1 MNNRHQPEKSQSSL
15 THSMEKQQR
24 TNAGKSGDRKVLL
37 EVRENGVA
45 IITINR
51 PPLNLLSV
59 DVLLSLKENIEEA
72 MHKDNV
78 KAIVI
83 TGSRR
88 NFSAGFDV
96 TAFGGSQQRKTPRE
110 LGFMSIEFI
119 TDTLEAAR
127 KPIVAAV
134 DGLSLGGG
142 FEIALACH
150 GRISTSTSKLGLPE
164 LQYGILPGLG
174 GTQRLP
180 RLVGLPKALEMI
192 LTSKR
197 VSGEEACNICL
208 VDAISPSDQLLGSAC
223 QWALD
228 ILECRRP
235 WSISLFRTD
244 RLAPLAEARTL
255 LNSARTQI
263 QKQNPN
269 VIHPLVC
276 IDVIEHGILCGPRN
290 GLWKEAEA
298 LYELRQSD
306 SCRSLVHAFF
316 AKQSTSKI
324 PGITDMGL
332 LPRKI
337 NKVAILGGSLM
348 SSVIAT
354 VLVLANHY
362 VIMKYMDQNSLQND
376 IDRVKANLEG
386 HFKEGR
392 MTQEHYKKA
401 CTLLKG
407 VLSYDSFKDVDLVI
421 EDMPDIVSLKQQI
434 FADLDECCPPH
445 CIFASTTCIVNLDL
459 IGERM
464 KPCREIV
471 GIHFVSPPSVTDL
484 LEIVRTE
491 RTSPQVLVDLL
502 NFGRRI
508 QKTPILVQNSTG
520 FAVRRLC
527 FPYMQAA
534 MLLVEHGA
542 DVYQIDKALTSFGM
556 KLGPFRMLDQEGLQ
570 SAAVY
575 DVKFLETFPD
585 RSYKSNLIP
594 IMRKNDREGESTC
607 QGFYTYNDKGEASP
621 DSKISKYIEM
631 ARSLSG
637 ITIKSRL
644 APLSDGE
651 IVEMILFP
659 VVNEACRMISE
670 AIIVKS
676 SDLDVA
682 SVLGMGFPE
691 YRGGI
696 IFWSRS
702 VGSTY
707 ICSKLEE
714 WSKEYGDIFEPCAYL
729 VERASNKCSLGVQ
742 IKQAMSLL

>member
-1 MNNRHQPEKSQSSL
+1 
-15 THSMEKQQR
+15 
-24 TNAGKSGDRKVLL
+24 
-37 EVRENGVA
+37 
-45 IITINR
+45 
-51 PPLNLLSV
+51 
-59 DVLLSLKENIEEA
+59 
-72 MHKDNV
+72 
-78 KAIVI
+78 
-83 TGSRR
+83 
-88 NFSAGFDV
+88 
-96 TAFGGSQQRKTPRE
+96 
-110 LGFMSIEFI
+110 
-119 TDTLEAAR
+119 
-127 KPIVAAV
+127 
-134 DGLSLGGG
+134 
-142 FEIALACH
+142 
-150 GRISTSTSKLGLPE
+150 
-164 LQYGILPGLG
+164 
-174 GTQRLP
+174 
-180 RLVGLPKALEMI
+180 MI

-197 VSGEEACNICL
+197 ISGDEACNMCL

-255 LNSARTQI
+255 LNSVRAQI

-298 LYELRQSD
+298 LHELRQSD
-306 SCRSLVHAFF
+306 SCRSLVHVFF

-324 PGITDMGL
+324 PGITDIGL

-348 SSVIAT
+348 SSGIAT
-354 VLVLANHY
+354 VLVLANYY
-362 VIMKYMDQNSLQND
+362 VIMKYIDQNSLQNG
-376 IDRVKANLEG
+376 IGRVKANLEG
-386 HFKEGR
+386 RVKEGR

-407 VLSYDSFKDVDLVI
+407 VLSYDNFKDVDLVI
-421 EDMPDIVSLKQQI
+421 EDVPDIVSLKQQF

-464 KPCREIV
+464 KPCSEIV
-471 GIHFVSPPSVTDL
+471 GIHFFSSPSVTDL

-491 RTSPQVLVDLL
+491 RTSPQTLVDLL

-508 QKTPILVQNSTG
+508 QKTPIVVQNCTG
-520 FAVRRLC
+520 FAVRRMC
-527 FPYMQAA
+527 FPYLQAA

-542 DVYQIDKALTSFGM
+542 DAYQIDKALTSFGL
-556 KLGPFRMLDQEGLQ
+556 KLGPFRMLDQDGFQ
-570 SAAVY
+570 SATVH

-594 IMRKNDREGESTC
+594 IMRKNNRAGKYTC
-607 QGFYTYNDKGEASP
+607 QGFYTYNDKEEASP
-621 DSKISKYIEM
+621 DPEISKYIEM
-631 ARSLSG
+631 ARNMSG
-637 ITIKSRL
+637 ITIKSKL
-644 APLSDGE
+644 TTLSDGE

-659 VVNEACRMISE
+659 VLNEACRMISE

-682 SVLGMGFPE
+682 SVLGMGFPG

-696 IFWSRS
+696 IFWSHS
-702 VGSTY
+702 VGSKY

-714 WSKEYGDIFEPCAYL
+714 WSKEYGEFFKPCAYL
-729 VERASNKCSLGVQ
+729 VEQASKRSSLGAQV
-742 IKQAMSLL
+742 KQAKSLL

>member
-1 MNNRHQPEKSQSSL
+1 MSKS
-15 THSMEKQQR
+15 TEKQHIK
-24 TNAGKSGDRKVLL
+24 NNNKLPDRKILL
-37 EVRENGVA
+37 DVGENGVA
-45 IITINR
+45 IISINR

-72 MHKDNV
+72 MRKDNV

-83 TGSRR
+83 TGSRG

-96 TAFGGSQQRKTPRE
+96 TAFGGSQQRKTKRE

-134 DGLSLGGG
+134 EGLALGGG

-150 GRISTSTSKLGLPE
+150 ARISTSTSKLGLPE
-164 LQYGILPGLG
+164 LQYGILPGFG

-180 RLVGLPKALEMI
+180 RLVGLQKALEMI
-192 LTSKR
+192 LMSKR
-197 VSGEEACNICL
+197 IRGEEAYNMCL
-208 VDAISPSDQLLGSAC
+208 VDAISPPNQLLGSAC

-255 LNSARTQI
+255 LNSVRAQM

-276 IDVIEHGILCGPRN
+276 IDVIEHGILSGPRN

-298 LYELRQSD
+298 LHELRQSD
-306 SCRSLVHAFF
+306 SCRSLVHVFF

-332 LPRKI
+332 RPRKI
-337 NKVAILGGSLM
+337 HKVAVLGGSSM
-348 SSVIAT
+348 SSGIAT

-362 VIMKYMDQNSLQND
+362 VIMKYIDQVSLQNG

-401 CTLLKG
+401 CTLFKG

-421 EDMPDIVSLKQQI
+421 EDVPDIVSLKQQF

-445 CIFASTTCIVNLDL
+445 CIFASNTCIVNLDL

-464 KPCREIV
+464 KPCKEIV
-471 GIHFVSPPSVTDL
+471 GIHFFSPPSVIDL

-502 NFGRRI
+502 SFGRRI
-508 QKTPILVQNSTG
+508 QRTPIVVRNCTG
-520 FAVRRLC
+520 FAVRRMH
-527 FPYMQAA
+527 FPYLQAA
-534 MLLVEHGA
+534 MLLVECGA
-542 DVYQIDKALTSFGM
+542 DVYQIDKALNSFGM
-556 KLGPFRMLDQEGLQ
+556 KLGPFRMVDQDGFQ
-570 SAAVY
+570 SATTHEM
-575 DVKFLETFPD
+575 KFLETFPD
-585 RSYKSNLIP
+585 RSHKSNLIP
-594 IMRKNDREGESTC
+594 ILRKSNREGESTC

-621 DSKISKYIEM
+621 DPEVSTYIEM
-631 ARSLSG
+631 ARSMSG
-637 ITIKSRL
+637 ITIKSKV
-644 APLSDGE
+644 ATLSDGE

-659 VVNEACRMISE
+659 VLNEACSMISE

-676 SDLDVA
+676 SDLNVA
-682 SVLGMGFPE
+682 SVMGMGFPA

-696 IFWSRS
+696 IFWSHS
-702 VGSTY
+702 VGSKY
-707 ICSKLEE
+707 ICSKLED
-714 WSKEYGDIFEPCAYL
+714 WSKEYGEFFKPCAYL
-729 VERASNKCSLGVQ
+729 VERASKGHSLGAQ
-742 IKQAMSLL
+742 IKLAKSPL

>member
-1 MNNRHQPEKSQSSL
+1 
-15 THSMEKQQR
+15 MEKQTDQ
-24 TNAGKSGDRKVLL
+24 KIELD
-37 EVRENGVA
+37 VRENGVA
-45 IITINR
+45 VITINR

-59 DVLLSLKENIEEA
+59 DVLLSLKENIEEV
-72 MHKDNV
+72 MRKDNV

-83 TGSRR
+83 TGSRG

-96 TAFGGSQQRKTPRE
+96 TAFGGSQPKRTQRE

-134 DGLSLGGG
+134 EGLALGGG

-150 GRISTSTSKLGLPE
+150 ARISTSNSKLGLPE
-164 LQYGILPGLG
+164 LQYGILPGFG

-192 LTSKR
+192 LMSKR
-197 VSGEEACNICL
+197 VSGEEACNMRL
-208 VDAISPSDQLLGSAC
+208 VDAISPPDQLLGSSC

-255 LNSARTQI
+255 LNSARAQI

-269 VIHPLVC
+269 LIHPLVC

-298 LYELRQSD
+298 LHELRQSD
-306 SCRSLVHAFF
+306 SCRSLVHVFF

-332 LPRKI
+332 RPRKI

-348 SSVIAT
+348 SSGIAI
-354 VLVLANHY
+354 VLLLANHY
-362 VIMKYMDQNSLQND
+362 VIMKYIDQNSLQNG

-392 MTQEHYKKA
+392 MTQEHYRKA

-421 EDMPDIVSLKQQI
+421 EDVPDVVSLKQQT
-434 FADLDECCPPH
+434 FADLDDFCPSH
-445 CIFASTTCIVNLDL
+445 CIFASNTCTVNLDL

-464 KPCREIV
+464 KSCREIV
-471 GIHFVSPPSVTDL
+471 GIHVFSPPSVTDL

-491 RTSPQVLVDLL
+491 RTSPQVIVDLL

-508 QKTPILVQNSTG
+508 QRTPILVRNCTG
-520 FAVRRLC
+520 FAVRRIC
-527 FPYMQAA
+527 FPYLQAA

-542 DVYQIDKALTSFGM
+542 DVYQIDEALASFGM
-556 KLGPFRMLDQEGLQ
+556 KLGPFRMVDQDGFQ
-570 SAAVY
+570 SATVPDA
-575 DVKFLETFPD
+575 KFLETFPD
-585 RSYKSNLIP
+585 RSCKSNLIP
-594 IMRKNDREGESTC
+594 IMRKNNRESESNC

-621 DSKISKYIEM
+621 DPKISKYIEM
-631 ARSLSG
+631 ARSMSG
-637 ITIKSRL
+637 ITIKSKL
-644 APLSDGE
+644 ATLSDGE

-659 VVNEACRMISE
+659 VLNEACRMISE

-682 SVLGMGFPE
+682 SVMGMGFPT

-696 IFWSRS
+696 IFWSHS
-702 VGSTY
+702 VGSKY
-707 ICSKLEE
+707 ICSKLED
-714 WSKEYGDIFEPCAYL
+714 WSKEYGEFFKPCAYL
-729 VERASNKCSLGVQ
+729 VERASKKCSLGTP
-742 IKQAMSLL
+742 IKQAKSPL

>member
-1 MNNRHQPEKSQSSL
+1 
-15 THSMEKQQR
+15 MEKQRR
-24 TNAGKSGDRKVLL
+24 TNDGKSPDRKILL
-37 EVRENGVA
+37 EVGENGVA
-45 IITINR
+45 VITINR

-72 MHKDNV
+72 MRKDNV

-83 TGSRR
+83 TGSRG

-96 TAFGGSQQRKTPRE
+96 TAFGGNQQTKTQSE

-134 DGLSLGGG
+134 EGLALGGG

-150 GRISTSTSKLGLPE
+150 ARISTSTSKLGLPE

-180 RLVGLPKALEMI
+180 RLVGLPKSLEMI
-192 LTSKR
+192 LMSKR
-197 VSGEEACNICL
+197 VSGEEACNMCL
-208 VDAISPSDQLLGSAC
+208 VDAISPPDLLLGSAC

-235 WSISLFRTD
+235 WLISLCRTD
-244 RLAPLAEARTL
+244 RLAPLAEARKL
-255 LNSARTQI
+255 LHSARAQI

-298 LYELRQSD
+298 LHELRQSD
-306 SCRSLVHAFF
+306 SCRSLVHVFF

-337 NKVAILGGSLM
+337 NKVAILCGSLM
-348 SSVIAT
+348 SSRIAT
-354 VLVLANHY
+354 ALVLANHY
-362 VIMKYMDQNSLQND
+362 VIMKYIDQNSLQNGV
-376 IDRVKANLEG
+376 DRVKANLEG

-421 EDMPDIVSLKQQI
+421 EDVPDIVSLKQQS
-434 FADLDECCPPH
+434 FADLDECCLPH
-445 CIFASTTCIVNLDL
+445 CIFASTTCIVNLDW
-459 IGERM
+459 IGEKM
-464 KPCREIV
+464 EPCREIV
-471 GIHFVSPPSVTDL
+471 GIHFFSAPSVTDL
-484 LEIVRTE
+484 LEVVRTE
-491 RTSPQVLVDLL
+491 RTSPQVIVDLL

-508 QKTPILVQNSTG
+508 QRTPIVVQNVTG
-520 FAVRRLC
+520 FAVRRMC
-527 FPYMQAA
+527 FPYLQAA
-534 MLLVEHGA
+534 MLFVEHGA

-556 KLGPFRMLDQEGLQ
+556 KLGPFRMIDQDRFQ
-570 SAAVY
+570 SASVR

-585 RSYKSNLIP
+585 TSYKSNLIP
-594 IMRKNDREGESTC
+594 IMMKNNREGESTF

-621 DSKISKYIEM
+621 DPEISKYIEM
-631 ARSLSG
+631 ARSMSG
-637 ITIKSRL
+637 ITIKSKL
-644 APLSDGE
+644 ATLSDGE

-659 VVNEACRMISE
+659 ALNEACRMISE

-682 SVLGMGFPE
+682 SVLGMGFPG

-696 IFWSRS
+696 IFWSHS

-714 WSKEYGDIFEPCAYL
+714 WSKEYGEFFKPCAYL
-729 VERASNKCSLGVQ
+729 VERASKRSSLGMQ
-742 IKQAMSLL
+742 IKQAKSPL

>member
-1 MNNRHQPEKSQSSL
+1 
-15 THSMEKQQR
+15 MENQQR
-24 TNAGKSGDRKVLL
+24 TNDGKSPDRKILS
-37 EVRENGVA
+37 EVGENGVA

-59 DVLLSLKENIEEA
+59 DVLLSLKEKIEEA
-72 MHKDNV
+72 IRKDSV

-83 TGSRR
+83 TGSRG
-88 NFSAGFDV
+88 NFSAGFVV
-96 TAFGGSQQRKTPRE
+96 TAFGGSQQRKTHRE
-110 LGFMSIEFI
+110 LGFMSIDFI
-119 TDTLEAAR
+119 TDTLEASR

-134 DGLSLGGG
+134 EGFSLGGG

-150 GRISTSTSKLGLPE
+150 ARISTSTSKLGLPE
-164 LQYGILPGLG
+164 LQYGILPGFG

-197 VSGEEACNICL
+197 ISGDEACNMCL

-255 LNSARTQI
+255 LNSVRAQI

-298 LYELRQSD
+298 LHELRQSD
-306 SCRSLVHAFF
+306 SCRSLVHVFF

-324 PGITDMGL
+324 PGITDIGL

-348 SSVIAT
+348 SSGIAA
-354 VLVLANHY
+354 VLVLANYY
-362 VIMKYMDQNSLQND
+362 VIMKYIDQNSLQNG
-376 IDRVKANLEG
+376 IGRVKANLEG
-386 HFKEGR
+386 RVKEGR

-407 VLSYDSFKDVDLVI
+407 VLSYDNFKDVDLVI
-421 EDMPDIVSLKQQI
+421 EDVPDIVSLKQQF

-464 KPCREIV
+464 KPCSEIV
-471 GIHFVSPPSVTDL
+471 GIHFFSSPSVTDL

-491 RTSPQVLVDLL
+491 RTSPQTLVDLL

-508 QKTPILVQNSTG
+508 QKTPIVVQNCTG
-520 FAVRRLC
+520 FAVRRMC
-527 FPYMQAA
+527 FPYLQAA

-542 DVYQIDKALTSFGM
+542 DAYQIDKALTSFGL
-556 KLGPFRMLDQEGLQ
+556 KLGPFRMLDQDGFQ
-570 SAAVY
+570 SATVH

-594 IMRKNDREGESTC
+594 IMRKNNRAGKYTC
-607 QGFYTYNDKGEASP
+607 QGFYTYNDKEEASP
-621 DSKISKYIEM
+621 DPEISKYIEM
-631 ARSLSG
+631 ARNMSG
-637 ITIKSRL
+637 ITIKSKL
-644 APLSDGE
+644 TTLSDGE

-659 VVNEACRMISE
+659 VLNEACRMISE

-682 SVLGMGFPE
+682 SVLGMGFPG

-696 IFWSRS
+696 IFWSHS
-702 VGSTY
+702 VGSKY

-714 WSKEYGDIFEPCAYL
+714 WSKEYGEFFKPCAYL
-729 VERASNKCSLGVQ
+729 VEQASKRSSLGAQV
-742 IKQAMSLL
+742 KQAKSLL

>member
-1 MNNRHQPEKSQSSL
+1 
-15 THSMEKQQR
+15 MENQQR
-24 TNAGKSGDRKVLL
+24 TNDGKSPDRKILS
-37 EVRENGVA
+37 EVGENGVA

-59 DVLLSLKENIEEA
+59 DVLLSLKEKIEEA
-72 MHKDNV
+72 IRKDSV

-83 TGSRR
+83 TGSRG
-88 NFSAGFDV
+88 NFSAGFVV
-96 TAFGGSQQRKTPRE
+96 TAFGGSQQRKTHRE
-110 LGFMSIEFI
+110 LGFMSVDFI
-119 TDTLEAAR
+119 TDTLEASR

-134 DGLSLGGG
+134 EGFSLGGG

-150 GRISTSTSKLGLPE
+150 ARISTSTSKLGLPE
-164 LQYGILPGLG
+164 LQYGILPGFG

-192 LTSKR
+192 LMSKR
-197 VSGEEACNICL
+197 ISGDEACNMCL

-255 LNSARTQI
+255 LNSVRAQI

-298 LYELRQSD
+298 LHELRQSD
-306 SCRSLVHAFF
+306 SCRSLVHVFF

-324 PGITDMGL
+324 PGITDIGL

-348 SSVIAT
+348 SSGIAT
-354 VLVLANHY
+354 VLVLANYY
-362 VIMKYMDQNSLQND
+362 VIMKYIDQNSLQNG
-376 IDRVKANLEG
+376 IGRVKANLEG
-386 HFKEGR
+386 RVKEGR

-407 VLSYDSFKDVDLVI
+407 VLSYDNFKDVDLVI
-421 EDMPDIVSLKQQI
+421 EDVPDIVSLKQQY

-459 IGERM
+459 IGEGM

-471 GIHFVSPPSVTDL
+471 GIHFFSSPSVTDL

-491 RTSPQVLVDLL
+491 RTSPQTLVDLL

-508 QKTPILVQNSTG
+508 QKTPIVVQNCTG
-520 FAVRRLC
+520 FVVRRMC
-527 FPYMQAA
+527 FPYLQAA

-542 DVYQIDKALTSFGM
+542 DAYQIDKALTSFGL
-556 KLGPFRMLDQEGLQ
+556 KLGPFRMLDQDGFQ
-570 SAAVY
+570 SAAVH

-594 IMRKNDREGESTC
+594 IMRKNNRAGKYTC
-607 QGFYTYNDKGEASP
+607 QGFYTYNDKEEASP
-621 DSKISKYIEM
+621 DPEISKYIEM
-631 ARSLSG
+631 ARSMSG
-637 ITIKSRL
+637 ITIKSKL
-644 APLSDGE
+644 ATLSDGE

-659 VVNEACRMISE
+659 VLNEACRMISE

-682 SVLGMGFPE
+682 SVLGMGFPG
-691 YRGGI
+691 YRVRKLSRPSRFCKI
-696 IFWSRS
+696 VMMTTTYHSNTQFIRQIF
-702 VGSTY
+702 
-707 ICSKLEE
+707 
-714 WSKEYGDIFEPCAYL
+714 
-729 VERASNKCSLGVQ
+729 VQ
-742 IKQAMSLL
+742 CRCKFSC

>member
-1 MNNRHQPEKSQSSL
+1 
-15 THSMEKQQR
+15 MEKQQR
-24 TNAGKSGDRKVLL
+24 TKACKNIEL
-37 EVRENGVA
+37 EVVENGVA
-45 IITINR
+45 VISINH

-59 DVLLSLKENIEEA
+59 EVLLSLKENIEEA
-72 MHKDNV
+72 MRKDNV

-83 TGSRR
+83 TGSRG

-96 TAFGGSQQRKTPRE
+96 TAFGGSQQRKTRKE

-119 TDTLEAAR
+119 TDTFEAAR

-134 DGLSLGGG
+134 EGLALGGG

-150 GRISTSTSKLGLPE
+150 ARISTSTAKLGLPE
-164 LQYGILPGLG
+164 LQYGILPGFG

-197 VSGEEACNICL
+197 VSGEEACSMGL
-208 VDAISPSDQLLGSAC
+208 VDAMSPSDRLLGSAC

-244 RLAPLAEARTL
+244 RLAPLAEAMTL
-255 LNSARTQI
+255 LNSARARMR
-263 QKQNPN
+263 KQNPN

-298 LYELRQSD
+298 LHELRQSD
-306 SCRSLVHAFF
+306 SCRSLVHVFF
-316 AKQSTSKI
+316 AKQRTSKI
-324 PGITDMGL
+324 PGITDTGL

-337 NKVAILGGSLM
+337 RKVAILGGSLM
-348 SSVIAT
+348 SSGIAT
-354 VLVLANHY
+354 ALVLANHY
-362 VIMKYMDQNSLQND
+362 VIMKYMDQKSLENG
-376 IDRVKANLEG
+376 IDGVKADLEG
-386 HFKEGR
+386 RLKEGK
-392 MTQEHYKKA
+392 MTREHYEKA
-401 CTLLKG
+401 CALLRG
-407 VLSYDSFKDVDLVI
+407 VLSYDTFNDVDLVI
-421 EDMPDIVSLKQQI
+421 EDMLDVVSLKQQI

-445 CIFASTTCIVNLDL
+445 CIFASTTCIVDLDL
-459 IGERM
+459 LGERM
-464 KPCREIV
+464 KTCREIV
-471 GIHFVSPPSVTDL
+471 GVHFFSPPTATDL

-491 RTSPQVLVDLL
+491 RTSPQVVVDLL

-508 QKTPILVQNSTG
+508 RKTPIVVQDCTG
-520 FAVRRLC
+520 FSVRRMC
-527 FPYMQAA
+527 FPYLQAA

-556 KLGPFRMLDQEGLQ
+556 KLGPFRMLDRDGFQ
-570 SAAVY
+570 SAAVC
-575 DVKFLETFPD
+575 DVKFLETFQD
-585 RSYKSNLIP
+585 RSYESNLIP
-594 IMRKNDREGESTC
+594 IMRKNNREGESTR

-621 DSKISKYIEM
+621 DPEISKYIEM
-631 ARSLSG
+631 TRSMSG
-637 ITIKSRL
+637 ITIKPKL
-644 APLSDGE
+644 ATLSDGE
-651 IVEMILFP
+651 IVEMILFA
-659 VVNEACRMISE
+659 VLNEACLMISD

-682 SVLGMGFPE
+682 SVLGMGFRE

-696 IFWSRS
+696 IFWSQS
-702 VGSTY
+702 VGSEY

-714 WSKEYGDIFEPCAYL
+714 WSKEYGESFKPCAYL
-729 VERASNKCSLGVQ
+729 IERASKRCSLVRNGAES
-742 IKQAMSLL
+742 KQAKSLL

>member
-1 MNNRHQPEKSQSSL
+1 
-15 THSMEKQQR
+15 MENQQR
-24 TNAGKSGDRKVLL
+24 TNDGKSPDRKILS
-37 EVRENGVA
+37 EVGENGVA

-59 DVLLSLKENIEEA
+59 DVLLSLKEKIEEA
-72 MHKDNV
+72 IRKDSV

-83 TGSRR
+83 TGSRG
-88 NFSAGFDV
+88 NFSAGFVV
-96 TAFGGSQQRKTPRE
+96 TAFGGSQQRKTHRE
-110 LGFMSIEFI
+110 LGFMSIDFI
-119 TDTLEAAR
+119 TDTLEASR

-134 DGLSLGGG
+134 EGFSLGGG

-150 GRISTSTSKLGLPE
+150 ARISTSTSKLGLPE
-164 LQYGILPGLG
+164 LQYGILPGFG

-197 VSGEEACNICL
+197 ISGDEACNMCL

-255 LNSARTQI
+255 LNSVRAQI

-298 LYELRQSD
+298 LHELRQSD
-306 SCRSLVHAFF
+306 SCRSLVHVFF

-324 PGITDMGL
+324 PGITDIGL

-348 SSVIAT
+348 SSGIAT
-354 VLVLANHY
+354 VLVLANYY
-362 VIMKYMDQNSLQND
+362 VIMKYIDQNSLQNG
-376 IDRVKANLEG
+376 IGRVKANLEG
-386 HFKEGR
+386 RVKEGR

-407 VLSYDSFKDVDLVI
+407 GLSYDNFKDVDLVI
-421 EDMPDIVSLKQQI
+421 EDVPDIVSLKQQF

-459 IGERM
+459 IGEGM

-471 GIHFVSPPSVTDL
+471 GIHFFSSPSVTDL

-491 RTSPQVLVDLL
+491 RSSPQTLVDLL
-502 NFGRRI
+502 SFGRRI
-508 QKTPILVQNSTG
+508 QKTPIVVQNCTG
-520 FAVRRLC
+520 FVVRRMC
-527 FPYMQAA
+527 FPYLQAA

-542 DVYQIDKALTSFGM
+542 DAYQIDKALTCFGL
-556 KLGPFRMLDQEGLQ
+556 KLGPFRMLDQDRFQ
-570 SAAVY
+570 SAAVH

-594 IMRKNDREGESTC
+594 LMRKNNRAGKYTC
-607 QGFYTYNDKGEASP
+607 QGFYTYNDKEEASP
-621 DSKISKYIEM
+621 NPEISKYIEM
-631 ARSLSG
+631 ARSMSG
-637 ITIKSRL
+637 ITIKSKL
-644 APLSDGE
+644 ATLSDGE

-659 VVNEACRMISE
+659 VLNEACRMISE

-682 SVLGMGFPE
+682 SVLGMGFPR

-696 IFWSRS
+696 IFWSHS
-702 VGSTY
+702 VGSKD

-714 WSKEYGDIFEPCAYL
+714 WSKEYGEFFKPCAYL
-729 VERASNKCSLGVQ
+729 VERASKRSSLGAQV
-742 IKQAMSLL
+742 KQAKSLL

>member
-1 MNNRHQPEKSQSSL
+1 
-15 THSMEKQQR
+15 MENQQR
-24 TNAGKSGDRKVLL
+24 TNDGKSPDRKILS
-37 EVRENGVA
+37 EVGENGVA

-59 DVLLSLKENIEEA
+59 DVLLSLKEKIEEA
-72 MHKDNV
+72 IRKDSV

-83 TGSRR
+83 TGSRG
-88 NFSAGFDV
+88 NFSAGFVV
-96 TAFGGSQQRKTPRE
+96 TAFGGSQQRKTHRE
-110 LGFMSIEFI
+110 LGFMSVDFI
-119 TDTLEAAR
+119 TDTLEASR

-134 DGLSLGGG
+134 EGFSLGGG

-150 GRISTSTSKLGLPE
+150 ARISTSTSKLGLPE
-164 LQYGILPGLG
+164 LQYGILPGFG

-192 LTSKR
+192 LMSKR
-197 VSGEEACNICL
+197 ISGDEACNMCL

-255 LNSARTQI
+255 LNSVRAQI

-298 LYELRQSD
+298 LHELRQSD
-306 SCRSLVHAFF
+306 SCRSLVHVFF

-324 PGITDMGL
+324 PGITDIGL

-348 SSVIAT
+348 SSGIAT
-354 VLVLANHY
+354 VLVLANYY
-362 VIMKYMDQNSLQND
+362 VIMKYIDQNSLQNG
-376 IDRVKANLEG
+376 IGRVKANLEG
-386 HFKEGR
+386 RVKEGR

-407 VLSYDSFKDVDLVI
+407 VLSYDNFKDVDLVI
-421 EDMPDIVSLKQQI
+421 EDVPDIVSLKQQY

-459 IGERM
+459 IGEGM

-471 GIHFVSPPSVTDL
+471 GIHFFSSPSVTDL

-491 RTSPQVLVDLL
+491 RTSPQTLVDLL

-508 QKTPILVQNSTG
+508 QKTPIVVQNCTG
-520 FAVRRLC
+520 FVVRRMC
-527 FPYMQAA
+527 FPYLQAA

-542 DVYQIDKALTSFGM
+542 DAYQIDKALTSFGL
-556 KLGPFRMLDQEGLQ
+556 KLGPFRMLDQDGFQ
-570 SAAVY
+570 SAAVH

-594 IMRKNDREGESTC
+594 IMRKNNRAGKYTC
-607 QGFYTYNDKGEASP
+607 QGFYTYNDKEEASP
-621 DSKISKYIEM
+621 DPEISKYIEM
-631 ARSLSG
+631 ARSMSG
-637 ITIKSRL
+637 ITIKSKL
-644 APLSDGE
+644 ATLSDGE

-659 VVNEACRMISE
+659 VLNEACRMISE

-682 SVLGMGFPE
+682 SVLGMGFPG

-696 IFWSRS
+696 IFWSHS
-702 VGSTY
+702 VGSKD

-714 WSKEYGDIFEPCAYL
+714 WSKEYGEFFKPCAYL
-729 VERASNKCSLGVQ
+729 VERASKRSSLGAQV
-742 IKQAMSLL
+742 KQAKSLL

>member
-1 MNNRHQPEKSQSSL
+1 
-15 THSMEKQQR
+15 MEKQQR
-24 TNAGKSGDRKVLL
+24 ANDGKSPDRKILS
-37 EVRENGVA
+37 EVGEHGVA
-45 IITINR
+45 IITIDR

-59 DVLLSLKENIEEA
+59 DVVLSLKEKIEEA
-72 MHKDNV
+72 IRKDSV

-83 TGSRR
+83 TGSRG
-88 NFSAGFDV
+88 NFSAGFVV
-96 TAFGGSQQRKTPRE
+96 TAFGGSQQRKTHRE
-110 LGFMSIEFI
+110 LGFMSIDFI
-119 TDTLEAAR
+119 TDTLEASR

-134 DGLSLGGG
+134 EGFCLGGG

-150 GRISTSTSKLGLPE
+150 ARISTSTSKLGLPE
-164 LQYGILPGLG
+164 LQYGILPGFG

-197 VSGEEACNICL
+197 ISGDEACNMCL

-228 ILECRRP
+228 ILECQRP

-255 LNSARTQI
+255 LNSVRAQI

-298 LYELRQSD
+298 LHELRQSD
-306 SCRSLVHAFF
+306 SCRSLVHVFF
-316 AKQSTSKI
+316 AKQNTSKI
-324 PGITDMGL
+324 PGITDIGL

-348 SSVIAT
+348 SSEIAT
-354 VLVLANHY
+354 VLVLANYY
-362 VIMKYMDQNSLQND
+362 VIMKYIDQNSLQSG
-376 IDRVKANLEG
+376 IGRVNANLEG
-386 HFKEGR
+386 RVKEGR

-401 CTLLKG
+401 CMLLKG
-407 VLSYDSFKDVDLVI
+407 VLSYDNFKDVDLVI
-421 EDMPDIVSLKQQI
+421 EDMPDIVSLKQQF

-471 GIHFVSPPSVTDL
+471 GIHFFSSPSVTDL
-484 LEIVRTE
+484 LEIVRTK
-491 RTSPQVLVDLL
+491 RTSPQTLVDLL

-508 QKTPILVQNSTG
+508 QKTPIVVQNCAG
-520 FAVRRLC
+520 FAVRHMC
-527 FPYMQAA
+527 FPYLQAA

-542 DVYQIDKALTSFGM
+542 DVYQIDKALTSFGL
-556 KLGPFRMLDQEGLQ
+556 KLGPFRMLDQDGFL
-570 SAAVY
+570 SAAVH

-594 IMRKNDREGESTC
+594 IMRKNNGEGKYSC
-607 QGFYTYNDKGEASP
+607 QGFYTYNDKEEASP
-621 DSKISKYIEM
+621 DPEISKYVEM
-631 ARSLSG
+631 ARSMSG
-637 ITIKSRL
+637 ITIRSKL
-644 APLSDGE
+644 ATLSDGE

-659 VVNEACRMISE
+659 VLNEACRMISE

-682 SVLGMGFPE
+682 SVLGMGFPG
-691 YRGGI
+691 YRGRRLSRPSRFCKI
-696 IFWSRS
+696 VMMTTTYHSNTQFICQIF
-702 VGSTY
+702 
-707 ICSKLEE
+707 
-714 WSKEYGDIFEPCAYL
+714 
-729 VERASNKCSLGVQ
+729 VQ
-742 IKQAMSLL
+742 CRCKFSC

>member
-1 MNNRHQPEKSQSSL
+1 
-15 THSMEKQQR
+15 MEKQLR
-24 TNAGKSGDRKVLL
+24 TNDGKSPDREILS
-37 EVRENGVA
+37 EVGENGVA

-72 MHKDNV
+72 IRKDNV

-83 TGSRR
+83 TGSRG
-88 NFSAGFDV
+88 NFSAGFVV
-96 TAFGGSQQRKTPRE
+96 TAFGGSQQRKTHRE
-110 LGFMSIEFI
+110 LGFMSIDFI

-134 DGLSLGGG
+134 EGFALGGG

-150 GRISTSTSKLGLPE
+150 ARISTSTSTLGLPE
-164 LQYGILPGLG
+164 LQYGILPGFG

-197 VSGEEACNICL
+197 VSGEEACNMCI

-255 LNSARTQI
+255 LNSARVQI

-269 VIHPLVC
+269 VIHPLFC
-276 IDVIEHGILCGPRN
+276 IDVIEHGILFGPRN
-290 GLWKEAEA
+290 GLWK
-298 LYELRQSD
+298 
-306 SCRSLVHAFF
+306 
-316 AKQSTSKI
+316 I
-324 PGITDMGL
+324 PGITDIGL

-348 SSVIAT
+348 SSGIAT

-362 VIMKYMDQNSLQND
+362 VIMKYIDQNSLQNG

-401 CTLLKG
+401 YSLLKG
-407 VLSYDSFKDVDLVI
+407 VLSYDNFKDVDLVI
-421 EDMPDIVSLKQQI
+421 EDVPDIVSLKQQI
-434 FADLDECCPPH
+434 FADLDKCCPPH
-445 CIFASTTCIVNLDL
+445 CIFASTTCMVNLDL

-471 GIHFVSPPSVTDL
+471 GIHFFSPPSVTDL

-491 RTSPQVLVDLL
+491 RTSPQMLVDLL

-508 QKTPILVQNSTG
+508 QKTPIVVQNCTG
-520 FAVRRLC
+520 FAVRRMC
-527 FPYMQAA
+527 FPYLQAA

-542 DVYQIDKALTSFGM
+542 DVYQIDKALTSFGL
-556 KLGPFRMLDQEGLQ
+556 KLGPFRMLDQDGFQ
-570 SAAVY
+570 SAPAH

-594 IMRKNDREGESTC
+594 IMRKNNREGKSTC

-621 DSKISKYIEM
+621 DPEISKYVEM
-631 ARSLSG
+631 ARSMSG
-637 ITIKSRL
+637 ITIKSKL
-644 APLSDGE
+644 VTLSDGE

-659 VVNEACRMISE
+659 VLNEACLMISE
-670 AIIVKS
+670 AIILKS

-682 SVLGMGFPE
+682 SVLGMGFPG

-696 IFWSRS
+696 IFWSHS
-702 VGSTY
+702 VGSKY

-714 WSKEYGDIFEPCAYL
+714 WSKEYGEFFKPSTYL
-729 VERASNKCSLGVQ
+729 VERASKRCSLGVQ
-742 IKQAMSLL
+742 IKQAKSLL

>member
-1 MNNRHQPEKSQSSL
+1 
-15 THSMEKQQR
+15 MEKQQR
-24 TNAGKSGDRKVLL
+24 TKACKNIEL
-37 EVRENGVA
+37 EVVENGVA
-45 IITINR
+45 VISINH

-59 DVLLSLKENIEEA
+59 EVLLSLKENIEEA
-72 MHKDNV
+72 MRKDNV

-83 TGSRR
+83 TGSRG

-96 TAFGGSQQRKTPRE
+96 TAFGGSQQRKTRKE

-119 TDTLEAAR
+119 TDTFEAAR

-134 DGLSLGGG
+134 EGLALGGG

-150 GRISTSTSKLGLPE
+150 ARISTSTAKLGLPE
-164 LQYGILPGLG
+164 LQYGILPGFG

-197 VSGEEACNICL
+197 VSGEEACSMGL
-208 VDAISPSDQLLGSAC
+208 VDAMSPSDRLLGSAC
-223 QWALD
+223 RWALD

-255 LNSARTQI
+255 LNSARARMR
-263 QKQNPN
+263 KQNPN

-298 LYELRQSD
+298 LHELRQSD
-306 SCRSLVHAFF
+306 SCRSLVHVFF
-316 AKQSTSKI
+316 AKQRTSKI
-324 PGITDMGL
+324 PGITDTGL

-337 NKVAILGGSLM
+337 RKVAILGGSLM
-348 SSVIAT
+348 SSGIAT
-354 VLVLANHY
+354 ALVLANHY
-362 VIMKYMDQNSLQND
+362 VIMKYMDQKSLENG
-376 IDRVKANLEG
+376 IDGVKANLEG
-386 HFKEGR
+386 RLKAGK
-392 MTQEHYKKA
+392 MTREHYEKA
-401 CTLLKG
+401 CALLRG
-407 VLSYDSFKDVDLVI
+407 VLSYDTFNDVDLVI
-421 EDMPDIVSLKQQI
+421 EDMLDVVSLKQQI

-445 CIFASTTCIVNLDL
+445 CIFASTTCIVDLDL
-459 IGERM
+459 LGERM
-464 KPCREIV
+464 KTCREIV
-471 GIHFVSPPSVTDL
+471 GVHFFSPPTATDL

-491 RTSPQVLVDLL
+491 RTSPQVVVDLL

-508 QKTPILVQNSTG
+508 RKTPIVVQDCTG
-520 FAVRRLC
+520 FSVRRMC
-527 FPYMQAA
+527 FPYLQAA

-556 KLGPFRMLDQEGLQ
+556 KLGPFRMLDRDGFQ
-570 SAAVY
+570 SAAVR
-575 DVKFLETFPD
+575 DVKFLKTFQD
-585 RSYKSNLIP
+585 RSYESNLIP
-594 IMRKNDREGESTC
+594 IMRKNNREGESTR
-607 QGFYTYNDKGEASP
+607 QGFYTYNDKGVASP
-621 DSKISKYIEM
+621 DPEISKYIEM
-631 ARSLSG
+631 ARSMSG
-637 ITIKSRL
+637 ITIKPKL
-644 APLSDGE
+644 ATLSDGE
-651 IVEMILFP
+651 IVEMILFAAL
-659 VVNEACRMISE
+659 NEACRMISD

-696 IFWSRS
+696 IFWSQS
-702 VGSTY
+702 VCSKY

-714 WSKEYGDIFEPCAYL
+714 WSKEYGEFFKPCTYL
-729 VERASNKCSLGVQ
+729 VERASKRCSLVRNGAES
-742 IKQAMSLL
+742 KQAKSLL

>member
-1 MNNRHQPEKSQSSL
+1 MSN
-15 THSMEKQQR
+15 SMEKQQR
-24 TNAGKSGDRKVLL
+24 TNNGKSPDWKIQLDVG
-37 EVRENGVA
+37 ENGVA

-59 DVLLSLKENIEEA
+59 DVVLSLKENIEEA
-72 MHKDNV
+72 MRKENV

-83 TGSRR
+83 TGSRG

-96 TAFGGSQQRKTPRE
+96 TAFGGNQQKRTQRE

-134 DGLSLGGG
+134 EGLALGGG

-150 GRISTSTSKLGLPE
+150 ARISTSTSKLGLPE

-180 RLVGLPKALEMI
+180 RLVGLPKALKMI
-192 LTSKR
+192 LMSKR
-197 VSGEEACNICL
+197 VSGEVACNMRL
-208 VDAISPSDQLLGSAC
+208 VDAISPPDQLLGSAC

-235 WSISLFRTD
+235 WSINLFRTD

-255 LNSARTQI
+255 LNSARAQI

-290 GLWKEAEA
+290 GLWK
-298 LYELRQSD
+298 
-306 SCRSLVHAFF
+306 
-316 AKQSTSKI
+316 I

-332 LPRKI
+332 RPRKI

-348 SSVIAT
+348 SSGIAI
-354 VLVLANHY
+354 VLLLANHY
-362 VIMKYMDQNSLQND
+362 VIMKYIDQNSLQNG

-386 HFKEGR
+386 HFKQGR
-392 MTQEHYKKA
+392 MTQEHYRKT

-407 VLSYDSFKDVDLVI
+407 VLSYDGFKDVDLVI
-421 EDMPDIVSLKQQI
+421 EDVPDVVSLKQQT

-445 CIFASTTCIVNLDL
+445 CIFASNTCTVNLDL

-471 GIHFVSPPSVTDL
+471 GIHLFSRPSVTDL

-491 RTSPQVLVDLL
+491 RTSPQVIVDLL

-508 QKTPILVQNSTG
+508 QRTPIVVRNFTG
-520 FAVRRLC
+520 FAVRRMC
-527 FPYMQAA
+527 FPYLQAA

-542 DVYQIDKALTSFGM
+542 DVYQIDKALASFGM
-556 KLGPFRMLDQEGLQ
+556 KLGPFRMVDQDGFQ
-570 SAAVY
+570 SATVQDA
-575 DVKFLETFPD
+575 KFLETFPD
-585 RSYKSNLIP
+585 RSCKSNLIP
-594 IMRKNDREGESTC
+594 IMRKNNREGESNC

-621 DSKISKYIEM
+621 DPKISKYIEM
-631 ARSLSG
+631 ARSMSG
-637 ITIKSRL
+637 ITIKSKL
-644 APLSDGE
+644 ATLSDGE

-659 VVNEACRMISE
+659 VLNEACRMISE

-682 SVLGMGFPE
+682 SVMGMGFPA

-696 IFWSRS
+696 IFWSHS
-702 VGSTY
+702 VGSKY
-707 ICSKLEE
+707 ICSKLED
-714 WSKEYGDIFEPCAYL
+714 WSKEYGEFFKPCAYL
-729 VERASNKCSLGVQ
+729 VERASKKSSLGMP
-742 IKQAMSLL
+742 IKQAKSPL

>member
-1 MNNRHQPEKSQSSL
+1 
-15 THSMEKQQR
+15 MEKQQR
-24 TNAGKSGDRKVLL
+24 ANDGKSPDRKILS
-37 EVRENGVA
+37 EVGEHGVA
-45 IITINR
+45 IITIDR

-59 DVLLSLKENIEEA
+59 DVVLSLKEKIEEA
-72 MHKDNV
+72 IRKDSV

-83 TGSRR
+83 TGSRG
-88 NFSAGFDV
+88 NFSAGFVV
-96 TAFGGSQQRKTPRE
+96 TAFGGSQQRKTHRE
-110 LGFMSIEFI
+110 LGFMSIDFI
-119 TDTLEAAR
+119 TDTLEASR

-134 DGLSLGGG
+134 EGFCLGGG

-150 GRISTSTSKLGLPE
+150 ARISTSTSKLGLPE
-164 LQYGILPGLG
+164 LQYGILPGFG

-197 VSGEEACNICL
+197 ISGDEACNMCL

-228 ILECRRP
+228 ILECQRP

-255 LNSARTQI
+255 LNSVRAQI

-298 LYELRQSD
+298 LHELRQSD
-306 SCRSLVHAFF
+306 SCRSLVHVFF
-316 AKQSTSKI
+316 AKQNTSKI
-324 PGITDMGL
+324 PGITDIGL

-348 SSVIAT
+348 SSEIAT
-354 VLVLANHY
+354 VLVLANYY
-362 VIMKYMDQNSLQND
+362 VIMKYIDQNSLQSG
-376 IDRVKANLEG
+376 IGRVNANLEG
-386 HFKEGR
+386 RVKEGR

-401 CTLLKG
+401 CMLLKG
-407 VLSYDSFKDVDLVI
+407 VLSYDNFKDVDLVI
-421 EDMPDIVSLKQQI
+421 EDMPDIVSLKQQF

-471 GIHFVSPPSVTDL
+471 GIHFFSSPSVTDL
-484 LEIVRTE
+484 LEIVRTK
-491 RTSPQVLVDLL
+491 RTSPQTLVDLL

-508 QKTPILVQNSTG
+508 QKTPIVVQNCAG
-520 FAVRRLC
+520 FAVRHMC
-527 FPYMQAA
+527 FPYLQAA

-542 DVYQIDKALTSFGM
+542 DVYQIDKALTSFGL
-556 KLGPFRMLDQEGLQ
+556 KLGPFRMLDQDGFL
-570 SAAVY
+570 SAAVH

-594 IMRKNDREGESTC
+594 IMRKNNGEGKYSC
-607 QGFYTYNDKGEASP
+607 QGFYTYNDKEEASP
-621 DSKISKYIEM
+621 DPEISKYVEM
-631 ARSLSG
+631 ARSMSG
-637 ITIKSRL
+637 ITIRSKL
-644 APLSDGE
+644 ATLSDGE

-659 VVNEACRMISE
+659 VLNEACRMISE

-682 SVLGMGFPE
+682 SVLGMGFPG

-696 IFWSRS
+696 IFWSHS
-702 VGSTY
+702 VGSKY

-714 WSKEYGDIFEPCAYL
+714 WSKEYGEFFKPCAYL
-729 VERASNKCSLGVQ
+729 VEQASKRSSLGTQV
-742 IKQAMSLL
+742 KQAKSLL